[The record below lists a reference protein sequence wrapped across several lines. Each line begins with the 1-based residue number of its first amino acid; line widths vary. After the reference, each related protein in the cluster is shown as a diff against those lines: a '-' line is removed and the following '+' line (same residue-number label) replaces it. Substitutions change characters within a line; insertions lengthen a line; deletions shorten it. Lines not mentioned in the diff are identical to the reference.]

1 MKLKINYTNNY
12 YDSFLEKNFFLGR
25 FKKMGEV
32 VATIKLMPDSPD
44 IDIAKI
50 KVEVEK
56 SIPEEAEL
64 HKIEEEPIAFGL
76 IALNVMV
83 VVGDVEGGTEKVEE
97 ALSKIVNVGSVEVVD
112 VRRLM

>member
-1 MKLKINYTNNY
+1 
-12 YDSFLEKNFFLGR
+12 
-25 FKKMGEV
+25 MGEV

-44 IDIAKI
+44 IDIEKI
-50 KVEVEK
+50 KREVEK

-76 IALNVMV
+76 IALKVMV
-83 VVGDVEGGTEKVEE
+83 VVGDIEGGTEKVEE
-97 ALSKIVNVGSVEVVD
+97 KLSKIENVGSVEVVD

>member
-1 MKLKINYTNNY
+1 
-12 YDSFLEKNFFLGR
+12 
-25 FKKMGEV
+25 MGEV
-32 VATIKLMPDSPD
+32 VATIKLMPENPD
-44 IDIAKI
+44 VDIAKI
-50 KVEVEK
+50 KEDIEK

-83 VVGDVEGGTEKVEE
+83 VVGDIEGGTEKVEE
-97 ALSKIVNVGSVEVVD
+97 ILSKIENVSSVEVVD

>member
-1 MKLKINYTNNY
+1 
-12 YDSFLEKNFFLGR
+12 
-25 FKKMGEV
+25 MGEV

-83 VVGDVEGGTEKVEE
+83 VVGDIEGGTEKVEE
-97 ALSKIVNVGSVEVVD
+97 ALSKIENVGSVEVVD

>member
-1 MKLKINYTNNY
+1 MGG
-12 YDSFLEKNFFLGR
+12 S
-25 FKKMGEV
+25 KKMGEV
-32 VATIKLMPDSPD
+32 VATIKLMPESPD
-44 IDIAKI
+44 VDIAKI
-50 KVEVEK
+50 KVDIEK

-83 VVGDVEGGTEKVEE
+83 VVGDIEGGTEKVEE
-97 ALSKIVNVGSVEVVD
+97 ALSKIDNVSSVEVVD

>member
-1 MKLKINYTNNY
+1 
-12 YDSFLEKNFFLGR
+12 
-25 FKKMGEV
+25 MGEV

-44 IDIAKI
+44 VDIAKI
-50 KVEVEK
+50 KVDIEK
-56 SIPEEAEL
+56 SIPKEAEL